1 MAVTVRLGHLPHI
14 KWIDLSGDGVLVEC
28 AVMNEDRFGN
38 ISFVKVNSLDAVD
51 RRRLLKIVSNRN
63 ATNFPLWDLMSNIT
77 LNNGVNAL
85 TYFHQLVEMI
95 TPTGKIM
102 RPRKGE
108 IGTGI
113 IDTNAQQAEAQA
125 DAEAAERHAARQP
138 AKAKKTAA
146 PAPTAE

>member
-14 KWIDLSGDGVLVEC
+14 KWIDLSGDGVLIEC

-38 ISFVKVNSLDAVD
+38 LSFIKINSLDAVD
-51 RRRLLKIVSNRN
+51 RRRMLKIVSNRN

-95 TPTGKIM
+95 TPMGKIM
-102 RPRKGE
+102 RPKKGE
-108 IGTGI
+108 IGTGM
-113 IDTNAQQAEAQA
+113 IDTNAQRQEAQEDQA
-125 DAEAAERHAARQP
+125 IAKRHAKGK
-138 AKAKKTAA
+138 KAVEMTADDSA
-146 PAPTAE
+146 TQ